1 MPDPF
6 ALLATLDREILLA
19 VNRTLANPL
28 FDILMPILS
37 DKWLG
42 ILLTGAALPLLLARG
57 GRRTWGLILALLTA
71 VALADLGANL
81 LKQLFQRLRPCHAV
95 ADLRVLAGCTRS
107 FSLPSNHAANMAAV
121 AAGVWLGGRRRSWG
135 LAFALLLGGVMYSR
149 LYLGVHYPS
158 DVLVGAL
165 WGAGVGGA
173 LACWGRSAWPAG
185 FPAAPPVPA
194 APAPDLP
201 DASAPPT

>member
-1 MPDPF
+1 MPDPL
-6 ALLATLDREILLA
+6 ALLATLDREFLLA

-28 FDILMPILS
+28 FDLLMPMLS
-37 DKWLG
+37 NKWLG
-42 ILLTGAALPLLLARG
+42 ILLAGAATPLLLARG
-57 GRRTWGLILALLTA
+57 GRRTWGLILAMVAA
-71 VALADLGANL
+71 VALADLGGNL

-121 AAGVWLGGRRRSWG
+121 AVVVWLGGRRRNWSLVVG
-135 LAFALLLGGVMYSR
+135 LLLGGVMYSR

-173 LACWGRSAWPAG
+173 LAGWGRAAWPGG
-185 FPAAPPVPA
+185 FPATPAPVAPASGPPDALAPPV
-194 APAPDLP
+194 
-201 DASAPPT
+201 